1 MAYRQLSEGES
12 AVLAHRSLNPQGWW
26 NHICLM
32 FTRAQAESQLAERIM
47 RWKPE
52 YDSAAA
58 QPDYR
63 TFAQRSEA

>member
-1 MAYRQLSEGES
+1 MAHRQLSEAES
-12 AVLAHRSLNPQGWW
+12 AVLAHRSPNPEGWW

-32 FTRAQAESQLAERIM
+32 FTPAQAESQLAERIT

-58 QPDYR
+58 QPNYR
-63 TFAQRSEA
+63 TFAQRKDD